1 MTATQANTPSSVISE
16 AQLQQMA
23 AEIREEIPE
32 AEVRLFGSHARG
44 EASSSSDVDLMIT
57 VSDEWY
63 AKHNRFELLGQIWN
77 KLARHRV
84 PVDLLLYPRSKV
96 EERRH
101 WLSHVIAQAYREGRV
116 LDGPL
121 LSSGHASG
129 RQARSQS
136 RTAAGGGGG

>member
-1 MTATQANTPSSVISE
+1 MNSSAATVLAELGGSAMATTSFSSVTE
-16 AQLQQMA
+16 ALLRQMA

-44 EASSSSDVDLMIT
+44 DARPGSDVDLMIT
-57 VSDEWY
+57 VSDDWY
-63 AKHNRFELLGQIWN
+63 AQHNWFDVLGQLWN

-84 PVDLLLYPRSKV
+84 PVDLLLYPHSKV

-101 WLSHVIAQAYREGRV
+101 WLSHVIAQAYREGIV

-121 LSSGHASG
+121 
-129 RQARSQS
+129 
-136 RTAAGGGGG
+136 

>member
-1 MTATQANTPSSVISE
+1 MTAIQANTPSSVISE

-44 EASSSSDVDLMIT
+44 EARCSSDVDLMIT

-63 AKHNRFELLGQIWN
+63 AKHNRFELLGQLWN

-116 LDGPL
+116 LDAPL
-121 LSSGHASG
+121 
-129 RQARSQS
+129 
-136 RTAAGGGGG
+136 

>member
-1 MTATQANTPSSVISE
+1 MTAIQANTPSSVISE

-44 EASSSSDVDLMIT
+44 EARSSSDVDL
-57 VSDEWY
+57 
-63 AKHNRFELLGQIWN
+63 RFELLGQLWN

-121 LSSGHASG
+121 
-129 RQARSQS
+129 
-136 RTAAGGGGG
+136 

>member
-1 MTATQANTPSSVISE
+1 MTTIPLRTVNDA
-16 AQLQQMA
+16 LLRQMA

-44 EASSSSDVDLMIT
+44 DARPSSDVDLMIT
-57 VSDEWY
+57 VSDDWC
-63 AKHNRFELLGQIWN
+63 AQHNRFEVLGQLWN

-84 PVDLLLYPRSKV
+84 PVDLLLYPHSKV

-101 WLSHVIAQAYREGRV
+101 WLSHVIAQAYREGVV

-121 LSSGHASG
+121 
-129 RQARSQS
+129 
-136 RTAAGGGGG
+136 